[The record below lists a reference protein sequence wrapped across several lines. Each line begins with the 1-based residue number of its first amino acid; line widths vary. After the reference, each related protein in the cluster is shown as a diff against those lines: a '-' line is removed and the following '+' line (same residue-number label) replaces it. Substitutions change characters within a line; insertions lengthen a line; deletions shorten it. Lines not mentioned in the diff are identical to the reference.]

1 VLPLR
6 ANALRRRQG
15 GVAALAGVDLDVPA
29 GSLLCVVGPSG
40 AGKSTL
46 LRVLAGL
53 VAPDTGTVQIGG
65 KDVGGQPPAARRA
78 ALVTQSPVI
87 FPHLGVLENVA
98 QGAEE
103 DGADEAAARER
114 ALAALRAV
122 GAEALAPRRGSELSG
137 GMQQRVAVARALAS
151 KPSLLLLDE
160 PFSHLDIPSRAE
172 ARDGLRAAL
181 RSAGV
186 TAILV
191 THDLREAY
199 ALADQLA
206 VMREGRVVQAGAPRD
221 VYRRPADSWVA
232 AFLGAANLL
241 PGTVVRA
248 AAGEAVVRCALGE
261 VSGALAQP
269 ATPPAEGAS
278 VVVCIRPEGL
288 HLDTVAPE
296 ENAFAGS
303 VVGSTFLGDT
313 ALHDFQ
319 PRNGPP
325 LKVLE
330 LNPRNR
336 AGSSATCHAWVEPED
351 VVILPS

>member
-1 VLPLR
+1 
-6 ANALRRRQG
+6 
-15 GVAALAGVDLDVPA
+15 VAALAGVDLDVPA

-53 VAPDTGTVQIGG
+53 TPPDTGTVHIGG
-65 KDVGGQPPAARRA
+65 RDVSGQSPAARRA

-103 DGADEAAARER
+103 DGASEPDARDR

-137 GMQQRVAVARALAS
+137 GMQQRVAVARALAAN
-151 KPSLLLLDE
+151 PSLLLLDE
-160 PFSHLDIPSRAE
+160 PFSHLDVPSRAE

-181 RSAGV
+181 RAAGV
-186 TAILV
+186 TTILV

-199 ALADQLA
+199 ALADRIA
-206 VMREGRVVQAGAPRD
+206 VLREGRVVQAGAPRD
-221 VYRRPADSWVA
+221 VYRRPVDSWVA

-241 PGTVVRA
+241 PGTVLRA

-261 VSGALAQP
+261 ISGALARP
-269 ATPPAEGAS
+269 DAPPAEGAS

-296 ENAFAGS
+296 DNAFGGS
-303 VVGSTFLGDT
+303 VVSSTFLGDT

-319 PRNGPP
+319 PRTGPL

-330 LNPRNR
+330 INPRNR
-336 AGSSATCHAWVEPED
+336 AGSSASCRAWVEPED

>member
-1 VLPLR
+1 MLPLR

-15 GVAALAGVDLDVPA
+15 GVAALAGVDLDIPA
-29 GSLLCVVGPSG
+29 GSLACVVGPSG

-53 VAPDTGTVQIGG
+53 TPPDTGSVQIGG
-65 KDVGGQPPAARRA
+65 RDVSGQSPAARRA
-78 ALVTQSPVI
+78 ALVTQSPVV
-87 FPHLGVLENVA
+87 FPHLTVLENAA

-103 DGADEAAARER
+103 AGAAAVDAQVR
-114 ALAALRAV
+114 ALAALRSV
-122 GAEALAPRRGSELSG
+122 GAESLAPRRGSELSG
-137 GMQQRVAVARALAS
+137 GMQQRVAVARALAAQ
-151 KPSLLLLDE
+151 PSLLLLDE

-199 ALADQLA
+199 ALADQIVVL
-206 VMREGRVVQAGAPRD
+206 REGRVVQAGAPRD
-221 VYRRPADSWVA
+221 VYRRPVDSWVA
-232 AFLGAANLL
+232 AFLGAANLI
-241 PGTVVRA
+241 PGTVVRT
-248 AAGEAVVRCALGE
+248 AAGEAVVSCALGE
-261 VSGALAQP
+261 VSGALARP
-269 ATPPAEGAS
+269 DAPPAEGAS

-288 HLDTVAPE
+288 RLDAVAPE
-296 ENAFAGS
+296 DNAFAGS

-319 PRNGPP
+319 SHKGP
-325 LKVLE
+325 LLRVLE
-330 LNPRNR
+330 SNPRNR
-336 AGSSATCHAWVEPED
+336 TGSSAVCYAWVEPED